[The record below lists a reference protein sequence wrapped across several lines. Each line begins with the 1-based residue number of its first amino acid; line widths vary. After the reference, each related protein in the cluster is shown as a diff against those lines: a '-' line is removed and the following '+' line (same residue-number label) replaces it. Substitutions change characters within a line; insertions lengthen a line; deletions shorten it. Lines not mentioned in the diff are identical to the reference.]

1 MKNTIVGMVGNELV
15 TELERHLRE
24 YEEME
29 LSSDE
34 IMDRIEKFNS
44 LTIMCLYLLAI
55 ENGYKDLSYRIKRAL
70 ECLDIKQEED
80 FKKLV
85 ETNEEDKLLSKLDKI
100 DLINLAN
107 RMNLYSLDR
116 SAYYKL
122 DETHRKYC
130 DILNN
135 YINEKS
141 N

>member
-55 ENGYKDLSYRIKRAL
+55 ENGYKDLSYRIKRAF
-70 ECLDIKQEED
+70 ECLNIKQEED
-80 FKKLV
+80 FRRLV
-85 ETNEEDKLLSKLDKI
+85 GINEEDKLLSK
-100 DLINLAN
+100 
-107 RMNLYSLDR
+107 
-116 SAYYKL
+116 
-122 DETHRKYC
+122 
-130 DILNN
+130 
-135 YINEKS
+135 
-141 N
+141 

>member
-116 SAYYKL
+116 NAYYKL